1 MANIAAPSA
10 DNLLLGAGA
19 LYINRKDANG
29 VGLGM
34 VHAGN
39 CETLEIT
46 TEDDVL
52 EKYESMTRARSLYKS
67 VTRKRTVRLRA
78 VLDEFNADNLALV
91 MMGEKVTSAA
101 QDATAVVG
109 EALAAQ
115 FVPGAYYKTA
125 KLGPISAV
133 SVKFGA
139 TPGVEG
145 TDYEVANASV
155 GIIHVLPD
163 TAQPPAALT
172 IDYTPTA
179 YADGF
184 TQVQG
189 GKDTTV
195 RASLLFVGDPSAGP
209 AVMVEVWDVQI
220 TPDGALGLIS
230 EDFATLALQ
239 MSVQSDIVNHADS
252 PLYLVTY
259 L

>member
-1 MANIAAPSA
+1 MDIKAPSA

-19 LYINRKDANG
+19 LYINRKDAAG

-52 EKYESMTRARSLYKS
+52 EKYESMTRSRSLYKS

-78 VLDEFNADNLALV
+78 VLDEFNGDNLALAL
-91 MMGEKVTSAA
+91 MGNKAQSAA
-101 QDATAVVG
+101 VIAGAVVG
-109 EALAAQ
+109 EELAAA
-115 FVPGAYYKTA
+115 FVAGAYYKTA

-133 SVKFGA
+133 SVDFGA

-145 TDYEVANASV
+145 VDYEIANAAV
-155 GIIHVLPD
+155 GIIRVLPD
-163 TAQPPAALT
+163 TAQPAGAALT

-179 YADGF
+179 YADGL
-184 TQVQG
+184 TQVRG
-189 GKDTTV
+189 GTETTV
-195 RASLLFVGDPSAGP
+195 RASLLFVGDPNAGP
-209 AVMVEVWDVQI
+209 PVMVEIWDVQVA
-220 TPDGALGLIS
+220 PDGALGLIS

-239 MSVQSDIVNHADS
+239 MTVQSDIVNHADA